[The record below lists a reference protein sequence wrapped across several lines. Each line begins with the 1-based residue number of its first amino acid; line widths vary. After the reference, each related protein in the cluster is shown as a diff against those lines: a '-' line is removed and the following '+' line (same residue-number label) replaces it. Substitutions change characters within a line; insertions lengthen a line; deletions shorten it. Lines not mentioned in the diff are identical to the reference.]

1 MLELCV
7 SLTSNTECSHD
18 PVMVTIEAEGS
29 RNGTV
34 GKVATPPYVRL
45 GHLHVWVESP
55 LVSFNPLSQ
64 FSRLDI

>member
-29 RNGTV
+29 RMV
-34 GKVATPPYVRL
+34 LLVKL
-45 GHLHVWVESP
+45 QP
-55 LVSFNPLSQ
+55 LLM
-64 FSRLDI
+64 